1 MPLSR
6 ARATLLSLLA
16 LLLVGSFAA
25 SSAYAEGPY
34 WHVREGKNAAK
45 KLTGEEGP
53 MGQGTGGEQIL
64 TSSIGGEKI
73 EIAAPE
79 QQIKIQIFNRPSQ
92 AQIKI
97 RLVYHN
103 PKLVKPVVKG
113 ECEVKI
119 GENNEV
125 VSFGHVGWKWNGT
138 TKQLEEPPK
147 KEQKLDLVVTAKEL
161 SEEATE
167 LPKETFTTITLKG
180 AGCGVLTGKFPVN
193 GSLVVEPKPPN
204 LEEFSNEIGS
214 KYSAEVLEQHL
225 FNAKTGKNFGV
236 KTGLF
241 LGTEPALLKGEDKFK
256 FDLTIGKSE
265 VVEAELLE
273 N

>member
-1 MPLSR
+1 M
-6 ARATLLSLLA
+6 LLSLLT
-16 LLLVGSFAA
+16 LLLLGSVVVP
-25 SSAYAEGPY
+25 SAYAEGPY
-34 WHVREGKNAAK
+34 WHVREGKNSVK

-64 TSSIGGEKI
+64 TTSIAGEKI
-73 EIAAPE
+73 EMVSPE
-79 QQIKIQIFNRPSQ
+79 QQIKIQIFNRPNQ

-103 PKLVKPVVKG
+103 PKLVKPVLKS
-113 ECEVKI
+113 CELKI

-125 VSFGHVGWKWNGT
+125 VAFGHYGWKWNGT

-167 LPKETFTTITLKG
+167 LPKEVFTIITLKG
-180 AGCGVLTGKFPVN
+180 AGCGILAGKFPIE
-193 GSLVVEPKPPN
+193 GSFVMEPKPPN
-204 LEEFSNEIGS
+204 LGEFSNEIGLR
-214 KYSAEVLEQHL
+214 YSGEVQEQHL

-236 KTGLF
+236 KTGIF
-241 LGTEPALLKGEDKFK
+241 LGTEPFLLKGEDKFK

-265 VVEAELLE
+265 IVEAELLE